1 MLLGDLGTIATYD
14 LPVKVIVFNNG
25 LLDMGQW
32 EMPAEG
38 FGPFQTDL
46 KNPDFA
52 KLADAYGILG
62 IGVGRSSPRSTV
74 APAPRTQRACPRPED
89 RPPSAT
95 HPSSYPCGQAGN
107 DTP

>member
-38 FGPFQTDL
+38 FEPFQTDL

-52 KLADAYGILG
+52 KLADACLPAARRPAA
-62 IGVGRSSPRSTV
+62 VGHP
-74 APAPRTQRACPRPED
+74 PIQLPLRPGRE
-89 RPPSAT
+89 
-95 HPSSYPCGQAGN
+95 
-107 DTP
+107 